1 MKLPNENEF
10 LVFLASTL
18 MYEGKNMKMDEI
30 FPPLIFD
37 STGALMLS
45 LGIEEKFGITIPLEI
60 LNKFRKPREV
70 YEYILKQ

>member
-45 LGIEEKFGITIPLEI
+45 LGIEEKFGITIPLAI
-60 LNKFRKPREV
+60 INKFRKPREV